1 MSRPSRPPTPPADSG
16 NSTEKQRGWRE
27 KVAIGISIA
36 ALIVAGLSA
45 GFTLWQVLLVN
56 EGNRLTRA
64 NNIVSQ
70 RAFVY
75 PTLSQVYIS
84 PNPFTAPQSVNFIF
98 FLTNSGNTA
107 TRDLDLFIKCQPSA
121 EDVKEPWYLL
131 YQGPDKIEK
140 YPSFVGPHSA
150 APTGCSFTF
159 PQIKEMAA
167 GRLHGYIMIDI
178 SYFDRIELGI
188 TRRTHTA
195 LKLAQITAQDATAT
209 TPAQFVSIMINRGRH
224 NCTDDECPKE

>member
-1 MSRPSRPPTPPADSG
+1 MPCRGQAVRQHPPADSG

-27 KVAIGISIA
+27 KIAIGISIA

-84 PNPFTAPQSVNFIF
+84 SNPFTAPQSVNFIF
-98 FLTNSGNTA
+98 S
-107 TRDLDLFIKCQPSA
+107 DQ
-121 EDVKEPWYLL
+121 
-131 YQGPDKIEK
+131 
-140 YPSFVGPHSA
+140 
-150 APTGCSFTF
+150 
-159 PQIKEMAA
+159 
-167 GRLHGYIMIDI
+167 
-178 SYFDRIELGI
+178 
-188 TRRTHTA
+188 
-195 LKLAQITAQDATAT
+195 
-209 TPAQFVSIMINRGRH
+209 
-224 NCTDDECPKE
+224 